1 MSSASVDNGKL
12 LSKVFVS
19 NHTQVT
25 LFESSV
31 FVFFVLFRFVFPYLY
46 QQLVWAVYFQLM
58 IANLMSVKYIYLYS
72 SIEIEDVFLCLQ
84 TKQLSFSLNCLSDS
98 FALFLGGWG
107 LYCLYFSLLIYK
119 GPFYVKEINSCHL

>member
-31 FVFFVLFRFVFPYLY
+31 FVFFVLFCFPISLPTVGMGS
-46 QQLVWAVYFQLM
+46 LFSVK

-98 FALFLGGWG
+98 FALFLGWGWG